1 VLAIGGAMANT
12 FLAAQKKSVGKSL
25 IEADLTETAA
35 NILARAAQNGC
46 TIFLPIDAV
55 VAKKLEANAPVR
67 TVPIAAVADD
77 DMILDIGPKSVA
89 EILAKLAGVRT
100 LVWNGPVGAFEVRP
114 FDAGTVALAK
124 AVAELTAKKTLESF
138 AGGGDTL
145 AALHHAG
152 VIDRFSYVST
162 AGGAFLEWLEGKPLP
177 GVEALR
183 IK

>member
-1 VLAIGGAMANT
+1 
-12 FLAAQKKSVGKSL
+12 SL
-25 IEADLTETAA
+25 TEPDLFETAA
-35 NILARAAQNGC
+35 NILARAGKKGC
-46 TIFLPIDAV
+46 AILLPVDGV
-55 VAKKLEANAPVR
+55 VARKLEAHVPTR
-67 TVPIAAVADD
+67 TVAIDEVGAD

-89 EILAKLAGVRT
+89 EILGKLAGVRPV
-100 LVWNGPVGAFEVRP
+100 VWNGPVGAFEVPP

-124 AVAELTAKKTLESF
+124 GVAELTGKKTLESF

-183 IK
+183 